1 MPKGQTVKK
10 VISILFAAAT
20 LQAQAQEQPQ
30 SILYKAAAIHTA
42 DKGTIRNGQM
52 LVTDGIIQSVG
63 QNIRVTRQ
71 TKIVDLGKLQL
82 YPGLIAA
89 TTSLGLAEI
98 NAVRATQDTTEVGE
112 FTPDVEAWVSVNP
125 DSELI
130 PVARANG
137 FTHALV
143 APMGGTI
150 TGASGLIKLAGWGV
164 EDMTVKT
171 HAALHL
177 WWPVMTLNTRPK
189 ETLHDPDKYKSPKE
203 QTRARDKKLKTIDEF
218 FNEAE
223 AYARA
228 RKAGGPDFRKVP
240 AWEGMLSALSGKQP
254 IMVHANE
261 VRQIKT
267 AVAWAK
273 RRKFKIVLAASRD
286 AWQVA
291 DLLAKEKVPVIF
303 DNVFTLPQRDTD
315 PHDIHFRA
323 AGILHKAGVKVAHS
337 EPIGSWGASRVRN
350 IVYAAAQSMAY
361 GLPRE
366 AALRSLTLHPAQMLG
381 VADRLGSLTPKKE
394 ATFIAVD
401 GDIFDIRANVKHMWI
416 AGKKIS
422 LRSRHTRLYEKYKNR
437 PKPIR

>member
-1 MPKGQTVKK
+1 MSKGQAVNKL
-10 VISILFAAAT
+10 ILILFAAST
-20 LQAQAQEQPQ
+20 LKAQAQELPQ
-30 SILYKAAAIHTA
+30 SVLYKAAAIHTA
-42 DKGTIRNGQM
+42 DKGTIVNGRM
-52 LVTDGIIQSVG
+52 LVTDGIIQALG

-71 TKIVDLGKLQL
+71 TKVIDLGKLQL

-89 TTSLGLAEI
+89 TTSLGLTEI

-112 FTPDVEAWVSVNP
+112 FTSDVEAWVSVNP

-150 TGASGLIKLAGWGV
+150 TGTSGLIKLAGWGV
-164 EDMTVKT
+164 EDMTIKT

-189 ETLHDPDKYKSPKE
+189 ETLHDPDKHKSPKE
-203 QTRARDKKLKTIDEF
+203 QTQALDKKLKSIDAF
-218 FNEAE
+218 FDEAE

-228 RKAGGPDFRKVP
+228 RKAGGADFKKVP
-240 AWEGMLSALSGKQP
+240 AWEGMLSALSRKQP

-291 DLLAKEKVPVIF
+291 DLLAKEKVAVIF

-323 AGILHKAGVKVAHS
+323 AGILHKAGVKVTHS
-337 EPIGSWGASRVRN
+337 EAMGSWGASRVRN
-350 IVYAAAQSMAY
+350 IVYAAAKSIAH

-366 AALRSLTLHPAQMLG
+366 AALRSLTLHPAQILG

-401 GDIFDIRANVKHMWI
+401 GDIFDIRANVKYMWI
-416 AGKKIS
+416 AGNKIS
-422 LRSRHTRLYEKYKNR
+422 LQSRHTRLYEKYKNR
-437 PKPIR
+437 PKPIK